1 MARKLLKHFL
11 AGCFCICLA
20 WFAARIVIYF
30 LIPPSLPE
38 FYFLPDGK
46 NGHAAISSDRAV
58 VAPASM
64 DAVLR
69 RNLFHAVVEKPPS
82 TAADAEGREHAVSE
96 AEKAL
101 MLEEIGKLPIS
112 KQGWTL
118 AGTIVNTLVPAKS
131 RAIVMVSGKQKAY
144 AQGEELKGW
153 KIALIDRRTVIM
165 EKNGRRERL
174 LVGGRDINQ
183 PQPAKL
189 AAVRKSINAG
199 DIEKAI
205 NNLPELAKQVGFAAT
220 QQNGVYGLGVTFLQ
234 PDSFIASLGLRQNDI
249 LTSANGK
256 SIAGLGDLAALGRL
270 SGQDSL
276 RLELIRNGKNIV
288 LEYDINR

>member
-1 MARKLLKHFL
+1 
-11 AGCFCICLA
+11 
-20 WFAARIVIYF
+20 
-30 LIPPSLPE
+30 
-38 FYFLPDGK
+38 
-46 NGHAAISSDRAV
+46 
-58 VAPASM
+58 
-64 DAVLR
+64 
-69 RNLFHAVVEKPPS
+69 
-82 TAADAEGREHAVSE
+82 
-96 AEKAL
+96 
-101 MLEEIGKLPIS
+101 
-112 KQGWTL
+112 
-118 AGTIVNTLVPAKS
+118 
-131 RAIVMVSGKQKAY
+131 
-144 AQGEELKGW
+144 
-153 KIALIDRRTVIM
+153 M

-183 PQPAKL
+183 PQPAKP

-205 NNLPELAKQVGFAAT
+205 NNLPDLAKQVGFAAT

-256 SIAGLGDLAALGRL
+256 NIAGIGDLAALGRL

>member
-20 WFAARIVIYF
+20 WLAARIVIYF

-38 FYFLPDGK
+38 FYFLSDDK
-46 NGHAAISSDRAV
+46 NGHAAMSRDRAV
-58 VAPASM
+58 VASASM

-69 RNLFHAVVEKPPS
+69 RNLFHAVVEKPP
-82 TAADAEGREHAVSE
+82 AADAEGREHAVTE

-118 AGTIVNTLVPAKS
+118 AGTIVNTLVPAQS
-131 RAIVMVSGKQKAY
+131 RAIVMVNGKQGAY
-144 AQGEELKGW
+144 ARGEDLKGW

-183 PQPAKL
+183 PQPAKP

-205 NNLPELAKQVGFAAT
+205 NNLPDLAKQVGFAAT

-256 SIAGLGDLAALGRL
+256 NIAGIGDLAALGRL